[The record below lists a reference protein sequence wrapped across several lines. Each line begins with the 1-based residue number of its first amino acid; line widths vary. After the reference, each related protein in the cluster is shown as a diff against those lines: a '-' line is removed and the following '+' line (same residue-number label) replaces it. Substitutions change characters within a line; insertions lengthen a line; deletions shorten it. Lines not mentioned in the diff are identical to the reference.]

1 MATLKNTLHRMVAW
15 GEDALGVSRGKVV
28 WRGENP
34 RPPFGSEREQAR
46 RRRQILGTAGAG
58 ARLGTANGVE
68 DVLGAI
74 MEARENEAPRIITLR
89 GGQRAG
95 KRSMMDRLLGRK
107 VA

>member
-46 RRRQILGTAGAG
+46 RRRQILSGVLS
-58 ARLGTANGVE
+58 RENGVE

-74 MEARENEAPRIITLR
+74 AEARENEAPRIITLR